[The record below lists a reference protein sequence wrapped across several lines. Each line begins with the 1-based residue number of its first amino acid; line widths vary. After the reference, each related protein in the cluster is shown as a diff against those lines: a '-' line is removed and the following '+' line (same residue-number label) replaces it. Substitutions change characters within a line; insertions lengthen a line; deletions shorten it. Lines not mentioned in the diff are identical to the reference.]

1 MHVAC
6 CIGNVVARFFQ
17 SFDRSQGWCR
27 RAALSYAR
35 RIPLTSSFQFLP
47 AAKMRELLTA
57 SSAAGVAV
65 AFGSPI
71 GGVLFSLEVRAARL
85 EVNAVYNVNF

>member
-6 CIGNVVARFFQ
+6 CIGHLVSQFFREIK
-17 SFDRSQGWCR
+17 RSQ
-27 RAALSYAR
+27 
-35 RIPLTSSFQFLP
+35 
-47 AAKMRELLTA
+47 AKMRELLTA

-71 GGVLFSLEVRAARL
+71 GGVLFSLEVSRL
-85 EVNAVYNVNF
+85 ELSIALSCAD